1 MAHGASSPPDR
12 RGPAVIRMQP
22 QNFDEVLEQVV
33 KADPRYHRD
42 AYHFLREAL
51 DYTQRAISKA
61 NKGKLRHVTG
71 QELLA
76 GLRAFALQQF
86 GPMTLTLLH
95 EWGVRRCE
103 DFGELVFN
111 LIDHGILSKT
121 DTDTRL
127 DFAGGY
133 DFDEA
138 FRKPFLPARPPQPAV
153 KARAPQKP

>member
-1 MAHGASSPPDR
+1 
-12 RGPAVIRMQP
+12 MQP
-22 QNFDEVLEQVV
+22 QNFDEVLEQLVN
-33 KADPRYHRD
+33 ADPRYHRE

-76 GLRAFALQQF
+76 GIRAFALQQF

-111 LIDHGILSKT
+111 LIDRGILSRT
-121 DTDTRL
+121 DTDSRL

-138 FRKPFLPARPPQPAV
+138 FRKPFLPARAPQPA
-153 KARAPQKP
+153 AGAPAPQKP

>member
-1 MAHGASSPPDR
+1 
-12 RGPAVIRMQP
+12 MQP
-22 QNFDEVLEQVV
+22 QNFDDLLEQVV
-33 KADPRYHRD
+33 ATDPRYHRD

-76 GLRAFALQQF
+76 GIRAFALQQF
-86 GPMTLTLLH
+86 GPMALTLLQ
-95 EWGVRRCE
+95 EWGIRRCE
-103 DFGELVFN
+103 DFGELVFS

-121 DTDTRL
+121 DTDSRM

-133 DFDEA
+133 DFEEA
-138 FRKPFLPARPPQPAV
+138 FRKPFLPARPRIPGVEAP
-153 KARAPQKP
+153 APQHL

>member
-1 MAHGASSPPDR
+1 
-12 RGPAVIRMQP
+12 MQP

-33 KADPRYHRD
+33 NADPRYHRE

-76 GLRAFALQQF
+76 GIRAFALQQF

-111 LIDHGILSKT
+111 LIDRGILSRT
-121 DTDTRL
+121 DTDSRL

-138 FRKPFLPARPPQPAV
+138 FRKPFLPARARQPA
-153 KARAPQKP
+153 AGAPAPQKP

>member
-1 MAHGASSPPDR
+1 MAHGAPLPPAG
-12 RGPAVIRMQP
+12 RGAAVICMQP

-138 FRKPFLPARPPQPAV
+138 FRQPFLPTRPLQPAV
-153 KARAPQKP
+153 EVPAPQKP

>member
-1 MAHGASSPPDR
+1 
-12 RGPAVIRMQP
+12 MQP
-22 QNFDEVLEQVV
+22 QNFDEVLDQVV
-33 KADPRYHRD
+33 KADPRYHRE

-61 NKGKLRHVTG
+61 NQGKLRHVTG

-76 GLRAFALQQF
+76 GIRGFALQQF
-86 GPMTLTLLH
+86 GPMAITLLG
-95 EWGVRRCE
+95 EWGLRRCE

-111 LIDHGILSKT
+111 LIDHGVLSKT
-121 DTDTRL
+121 DTDTRA

-138 FRKPFLPARPPQPAV
+138 FRKPFLPSTRSRAAADVP
-153 KARAPQKP
+153 KATEA

>member
-1 MAHGASSPPDR
+1 
-12 RGPAVIRMQP
+12 MQP
-22 QNFDEVLEQVV
+22 QNFDEVLERVV
-33 KADPRYHRD
+33 VADPRYHRE
-42 AYHFLREAL
+42 AYYFLREAL

-61 NKGKLRHVTG
+61 NQGKLRHVTG

-76 GLRAFALQQF
+76 GIRAFALQQF
-86 GPMTLTLLH
+86 GPMALTLLH
-95 EWGVRRCE
+95 EWGIRRGE

-121 DTDTRL
+121 DTDTRM

-138 FRKPFLPARPPQPAV
+138 FRKPFLPTRPNPSNANKPEVAQP
-153 KARAPQKP
+153 

>member
-1 MAHGASSPPDR
+1 
-12 RGPAVIRMQP
+12 MQP

-33 KADPRYHRD
+33 SADPRYHRD
-42 AYHFLREAL
+42 AYHFLRESL

-76 GLRAFALQQF
+76 GIRAFALQQY
-86 GPMTLTLLH
+86 GPMAITLLDA
-95 EWGVRRCE
+95 WGIRRCE

-121 DTDTRL
+121 DADNRT
-127 DFAGGY
+127 DFAGAY

-138 FRKPFLPARPPQPAV
+138 FRKPFQPAQPL
-153 KARAPQKP
+153 KRAIAAQASQEP

>member
-1 MAHGASSPPDR
+1 MAHGASLPPAG
-12 RGPAVIRMQP
+12 RGTAVIRMQP

-33 KADPRYHRD
+33 NADPRYHRE

-86 GPMTLTLLH
+86 GPMALTLLH

-111 LIDHGILSKT
+111 LIDHGILSRT
-121 DTDTRL
+121 DTDSRL

-138 FRKPFLPARPPQPAV
+138 FRKPFLPARARPPAAGAP
-153 KARAPQKP
+153 APQKP

>member
-1 MAHGASSPPDR
+1 M
-12 RGPAVIRMQP
+12 IRMQP
-22 QNFDEVLEQVV
+22 QNFDEVLEHVV
-33 KADPRYHRD
+33 NADPRYHRE
-42 AYHFLREAL
+42 AYRFLREAL

-76 GLRAFALQQF
+76 GLRAFALQQY

-95 EWGVRRCE
+95 EWGIRRCE

-138 FRKPFLPARPPQPAV
+138 FRQPFLPARPPQPDV
-153 KARAPQKP
+153 KAPAPQKP